1 MINLYYAGYLIK
13 GLDTTD
19 ERIEIPAGVSDVKSL
34 RSYLSLRGEPWRLMT
49 LPERSRVAVNHRM
62 VRDDALISD
71 GDIISFF
78 PPIAGG

>member
-1 MINLYYAGYLIK
+1 
-13 GLDTTD
+13 
-19 ERIEIPAGVSDVKSL
+19 
-34 RSYLSLRGEPWRLMT
+34 MT

>member
-1 MINLYYAGYLIK
+1 MINLYYAAYCIK
-13 GLDTTD
+13 GFDTVD
-19 ERIEIPAGVSDVKSL
+19 EKIELPAGVSDVKSL
-34 RSYLSLRGEPWRLMT
+34 RNYLALRGEPWRLMT